1 MMLPADLELK
11 TDKNFKKWAELYK
24 DDNEQF
30 TKDFGD
36 AFKKLTELGF
46 VKII

>member
-1 MMLPADLELK
+1 MMLPTDMELK
-11 TDKNFKKWAELYK
+11 NDKQFRKWSELYK

-30 TKDFGD
+30 LRDFGD

-46 VKII
+46 A